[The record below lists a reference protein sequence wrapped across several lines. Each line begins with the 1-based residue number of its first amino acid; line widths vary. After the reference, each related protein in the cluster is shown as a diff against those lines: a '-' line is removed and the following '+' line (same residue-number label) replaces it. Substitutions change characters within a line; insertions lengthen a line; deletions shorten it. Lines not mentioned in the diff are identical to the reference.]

1 LAVLT
6 AGGCYVP
13 LDPAYPT
20 ERLAFMLDDAQVAV
34 VLTQRAVRDHVPT
47 TAPVACLDTLA
58 LAAYPATPPP
68 TRIHPDQLAYVIYT
82 SGSTGRPKGVLGL
95 QRGVVNRLQWMWSAY
110 PFAQDERC
118 CQKTALSFVDSVW
131 EIFGPLLQGVP
142 LSVIADDVVKDPVL
156 LVRALAEQHITRI
169 VLVPSLL
176 RAILDT
182 HPGLDRQLPQLTR
195 WVSSGEALPLDVAR
209 RFAAQMPHATLI
221 NLYGSSEVAADATCF
236 DTRQLADRD
245 HVPVGRPIANMA
257 VYVLDVLMQPTPIGV
272 PGEIYVGGVGLAR
285 GYFNR
290 PDLTAERFLP
300 NPFDVE
306 AGSRLYRT
314 GDLARWRADG
324 QLEYLGRVDQQVK
337 LRGYRIELGE
347 IESVLR
353 SHPAVREAVVV
364 AREAGAGDA
373 RLVAYVVERGAGDEG
388 LIADLRSYVAE
399 RLPAYMVPSAIV
411 VLDALPLT
419 PNGKVD
425 RKALPQ
431 PERTS
436 APTTLVAPRTE
447 TETTLARIWAD
458 VLGL

>member
-47 TAPVACLDTLA
+47 TTPVACLDTLA

-68 TRIHPDQLAYVIYT
+68 ARIHPDQLAYVIYT
-82 SGSTGRPKGVLGL
+82 SGSTGRPKGVMVAHRGL
-95 QRGVVNRLQWMWSAY
+95 SNLVFSQIREATTQADSRMLQFASISFDAAIFEICAALAAGASLYLASQADLLPGPTLHAYLQTHAITTVVLPPSALAVTSAADLPALQTVVAAGEACSAPVVASWSAN
-110 PFAQDERC
+110 
-118 CQKTALSFVDSVW
+118 
-131 EIFGPLLQGVP
+131 
-142 LSVIADDVVKDPVL
+142 
-156 LVRALAEQHITRI
+156 
-169 VLVPSLL
+169 
-176 RAILDT
+176 
-182 HPGLDRQLPQLTR
+182 
-195 WVSSGEALPLDVAR
+195 R
-209 RFAAQMPHATLI
+209 RFINGYGPTEATVCTTYAECQPDGRTPPI
-221 NLYGSSEVAADATCF
+221 
-236 DTRQLADRD
+236 
-245 HVPVGRPIANMA
+245 GRPIANMA
-257 VYVLDVLMQPTPIGV
+257 VYVLDVQMQPVPVGV
-272 PGEIYVGGVGLAR
+272 PGELYIGGVQLAR
-285 GYFNR
+285 GYLGR
-290 PDLTAERFLP
+290 PDLTAARFVP
-300 NPFDVE
+300 DPFSGTPG
-306 AGSRLYRT
+306 ARLYRT
-314 GDLARWRADG
+314 GDLARWRSDG

-347 IESVLR
+347 IESVLLE
-353 SHPAVREAVVV
+353 HPAVQAAAVDLRETRASH
-364 AREAGAGDA
+364 EQ
-373 RLVAYVVERGAGDEG
+373 LVAYVVERGAGDDG
-388 LIADLRSYVAE
+388 LIADLRSYAAE
-399 RLPAYMVPSAIV
+399 RLPAYMVPSAFV